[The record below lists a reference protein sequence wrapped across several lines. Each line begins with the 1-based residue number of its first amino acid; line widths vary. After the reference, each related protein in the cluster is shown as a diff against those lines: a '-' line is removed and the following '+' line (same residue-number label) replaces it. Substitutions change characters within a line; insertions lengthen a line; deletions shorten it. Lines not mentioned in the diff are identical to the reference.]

1 VPASCRAGERIMG
14 IALMRICLAILL
26 VTIIGGC
33 CSFPGRV
40 VEGKREEVSMVVT
53 AYCSCQR
60 CCAWKR
66 SIWSC
71 WLIPVY
77 SSGPFEGKRKK
88 VGITAD
94 GTKAKK
100 GVIAADISRYPYGTR
115 MYVPGYGWGV
125 VHDRGR
131 EIKGNRLD
139 VFFDSHEDALKW
151 GRQELTVTV
160 IK

>member
-1 VPASCRAGERIMG
+1 MSRLKNKKELA
-14 IALMRICLAILL
+14 ALCLVLL
-26 VTIIGGC
+26 FISIVSGC
-33 CSFPGRV
+33 CFLPHRMKEEAKV
-40 VEGKREEVSMVVT
+40 EEVTMVVT
-53 AYCSCQR
+53 AYCACGK

-71 WLIPVY
+71 WLIPVH
-77 SSGPFEGKRKK
+77 SSGPYKGKRKR

-131 EIKGNRLD
+131 EITGNRID
-139 VFFDSHEDALKW
+139 VFFEDHEEALKW
-151 GRQELTVTV
+151 GRRELTVTV
-160 IK
+160 IR